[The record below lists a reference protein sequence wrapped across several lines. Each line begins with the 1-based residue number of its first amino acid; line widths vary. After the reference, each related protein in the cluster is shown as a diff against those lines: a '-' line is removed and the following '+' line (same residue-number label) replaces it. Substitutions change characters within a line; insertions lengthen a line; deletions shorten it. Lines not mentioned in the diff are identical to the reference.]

1 MLNHLPMTPMSVF
14 SFSSRPPVPLLS
26 PLALH
31 QFHNAI
37 YDVCGWAVPDKA
49 LRSVV
54 HHIPQSLWDAAARTP
69 QTSPAL
75 PEVCQWVRLN
85 PDMVREALLA
95 ARNELDLELAA

>member
-1 MLNHLPMTPMSVF
+1 MNAMSVF
-14 SFSSRPPVPLLS
+14 PLPSRSPTPALS

-85 PDMVREALLA
+85 PDMVREALMA
-95 ARNELDLELAA
+95 ARAELDLELAA